1 MHFYLERNKHLLK
14 TNFEL
19 ICRKFHTLWRENHM
33 KREIPLAMILVLG
46 FTLVLGA
53 GLYAQVKK
61 DQKTG
66 LDRIEGSIQAI
77 DKDNSTLSVKQS
89 EHVVLKVV
97 YNDETAVTRR
107 NKAAEIGDLKEGLR
121 VIVLGKFENNELNAS
136 RIEIRTE
143 K

>member
-1 MHFYLERNKHLLK
+1 
-14 TNFEL
+14 
-19 ICRKFHTLWRENHM
+19 M